1 MTALARIGLTRE
13 AIARLTGARVEP
25 VRAAKTEKPRPKQSR
40 HDHPPAWF
48 RSWVYHRAVGERFTA
63 QQITEERGVR
73 LYHVQW
79 YLAQFIQRGEVA
91 KRSGTRGPA
100 AYVWR
105 RNAVKATWGWQRP
118 HRIMASIG
126 NDKPGTPYEWQ
137 AKPVAEQGAWKAAI
151 NKARAKGWI
160 EQAEARPRT
169 VTVYWRIQ
177 P

>member
-1 MTALARIGLTRE
+1 MSVLAKVGLTKE
-13 AIARLTGARVEP
+13 AIARLTGNRIAP
-25 VRAAKTEKPRPKQSR
+25 AKPAAPEKPRPKQRR

-48 RSWVYHRAVGERFTA
+48 RSWVYKRKIGERFTA
-63 QQITEERGVR
+63 HQIAEEKNVN
-73 LYHVQW
+73 LHHVQW
-79 YLAQFIQRGEVA
+79 YLAQFIKRGEVA

-137 AKPVAEQGAWKAAI
+137 KKPAAEQGAWKAAI

-160 EQAEARPRT
+160 EQADERPRT
-169 VTVYWRIQ
+169 VTVYWRIEA
-177 P
+177 